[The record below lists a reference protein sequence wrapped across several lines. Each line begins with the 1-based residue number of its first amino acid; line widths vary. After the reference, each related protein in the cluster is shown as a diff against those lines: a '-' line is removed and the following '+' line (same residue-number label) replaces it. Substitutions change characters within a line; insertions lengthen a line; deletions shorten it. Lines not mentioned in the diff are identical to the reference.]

1 MEDSDRLLSER
12 EIIKLAEERLGIGAI
27 KVKELLRDCHTVEAT
42 PIQFTGE
49 DK

>member
-27 KVKELLRDCHTVEAT
+27 KVKELLRDCHTVNL
-42 PIQFTGE
+42 GE
-49 DK
+49 DKTRGE